1 MLKKSKVH
9 KFIILL
15 LCCYGCEKQSPIS
28 PVPSLTFV
36 AFDQIR
42 NTAGKDS
49 SGLLRLQFTDGDGD
63 LGLSPADTFPPFNFG
78 SIYYYNFFIN
88 YFEKQNGQWVKIVI
102 PPLEPGG
109 DTLTNNSR
117 IPNLTP
123 VGQNKVLQG
132 DLNFEIFTNNPF
144 SSFDTIKYEISIVD
158 RAFNRSNMV
167 STEAIVLKK

>member
-1 MLKKSKVH
+1 
-9 KFIILL
+9 
-15 LCCYGCEKQSPIS
+15 
-28 PVPSLTFV
+28 VPSLTFV